1 MAAIQDRKRQLEA
14 RRKTLTARLARIEG
28 ELDAH
33 DSRDWEDLAIER
45 EDDEVLEGIGIAGQ
59 RELRMVEAALERIA
73 AGEYG
78 HCARCGE
85 AIAEER
91 LDLLPHTPFCQR
103 CAV

>member
-1 MAAIQDRKRQLEA
+1 
-14 RRKTLTARLARIEG
+14 
-28 ELDAH
+28 
-33 DSRDWEDLAIER
+33 
-45 EDDEVLEGIGIAGQ
+45 VLEGIGIAGQ

-78 HCARCGE
+78 HCVRCGE
-85 AIAEER
+85 AIAEGR